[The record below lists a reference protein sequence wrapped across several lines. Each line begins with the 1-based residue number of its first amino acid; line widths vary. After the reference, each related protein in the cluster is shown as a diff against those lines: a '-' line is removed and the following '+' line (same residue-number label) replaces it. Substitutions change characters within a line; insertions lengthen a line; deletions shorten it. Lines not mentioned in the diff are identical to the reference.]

1 MTRALTL
8 YETYSRQ
15 EVHDIFSPETRFT
28 PNAGTW
34 GLHGIVPVPS
44 RAGDFVLFVTFGQEQ
59 AGHIFDEWISED
71 GIINWQSQPRQ
82 SLADRQIQQFIRHD
96 PARNTIYLF
105 LRTQKVGLYTYL
117 GRLAYHSHDP
127 QRERPVWIQW
137 RLLDWPIP
145 EEVLHRMRLTLKSI
159 SDKTTSSPSIQ
170 PQMTI
175 SPGAIPSANDQ
186 TRSPDETSQQ
196 PEAEEQPGRTVQFE
210 WRNQIYRYDEQQ
222 LHHALRERAQ
232 KGFPEDALRVRNWYL
247 PVVGQ
252 MVSIKWLFSRLTKA
266 SYDDFVTQQARAK
279 IAELGLY
286 AFYQTDAADVH
297 RGWAIDLANPNP
309 VGLPSDHQAFVQAFR
324 QEIRETY
331 RLGTLVFPQTKNHR
345 EAHYL
350 LADIGKVIF
359 RENDNQEFELSF
371 EVAMNNIIADHFLEN
386 IHPALSQASD
396 QLEYPL
402 YIGKTTTDTC
412 RICTEV
418 FTIDPYI
425 LLWDELGIGSSRL
438 SGDYVPQRWDQ
449 TFQKAKTVYSL
460 SATGE
465 IFAHLFGGALAEFAN
480 CITPFIQSAL
490 APPRKSLQPTE
501 YPLPERKMYRSKF
514 YKAQTIRAI
523 TNLILDL
530 AQLGEISLEGISGRD
545 LHDYHVLQ
553 LIQSGWAIPT
563 PYALVATP
571 RMLKALPI
579 PNREAL
585 REVLHL
591 ADWDTQGW
599 AGFDQKAFHLATDQH
614 FPQLSYDY
622 IYTLK
627 TTNFT
632 EDPLWRPVW
641 LVNYLPQEDWDD
653 WEVLNLMHEVP
664 KRREAKLYVH
674 SVIPIQNVYGG
685 LAEAQ
690 EAVWKSALYWLM
702 LQLLILSDTETGA
715 VYDPQISVH
724 LSEGWRDGS
733 AARLFLQGEYISE
746 LADCLP
752 DLMAP
757 FKWVWVNRS
766 DSASENNQA
775 CLGLLRLLL
784 KIEIAELAK
793 DGRLTFT
800 DAFRRQLFENQAKAR
815 LHYLH
820 SKEARDKLRE
830 TIKEMAG

>member
-1 MTRALTL
+1 MKLTL
-8 YETYSRQ
+8 YEQYTRRQ
-15 EVHDIFSPETRFT
+15 VHDIFDPASHFT
-28 PNAGTW
+28 PQAGSW
-34 GLHGIVPVPS
+34 GLWGIVPVP
-44 RAGDFVLFVTFGQEQ
+44 RKIGDYVFFVTFGKEQ
-59 AGHIFDEWISED
+59 AGHKFDEWISED

-82 SLADRQIQQFIRHD
+82 SLADRQIQQFIGHD

-145 EEVLHRMRLTLKSI
+145 QTVLDRMVLTLRRT
-159 SDKTTSSPSIQ
+159 D
-170 PQMTI
+170 
-175 SPGAIPSANDQ
+175 AIKNTPAHSN
-186 TRSPDETSQQ
+186 
-196 PEAEEQPGRTVQFE
+196 VWFE
-210 WRNQIYRYDEQQ
+210 WRGLRYDVHLEH
-222 LHHALRERAQ
+222 LWATIR
-232 KGFPEDALRVRNWYL
+232 
-247 PVVGQ
+247 
-252 MVSIKWLFSRLTKA
+252 KA
-266 SYDDFVTQQARAK
+266 
-279 IAELGLY
+279 
-286 AFYQTDAADVH
+286 
-297 RGWAIDLANPNP
+297 
-309 VGLPSDHQAFVQAFR
+309 
-324 QEIRETY
+324 
-331 RLGTLVFPQTKNHR
+331 
-345 EAHYL
+345 L
-350 LADIGKVIF
+350 LAGAPTEATRFRDWYVEMEGQRISAKWIFYLITGADYNEFDAPTARDKLEKIGIRAFPVHQVSEPSQAIKQDSDYIPTS
-359 RENDNQEFELSF
+359 QSAPKPL
-371 EVAMNNIIADHFLEN
+371 EVA
-386 IHPALSQASD
+386 
-396 QLEYPL
+396 
-402 YIGKTTTDTC
+402 
-412 RICTEV
+412 
-418 FTIDPYI
+418 
-425 LLWDELGIGSSRL
+425 
-438 SGDYVPQRWDQ
+438 
-449 TFQKAKTVYSL
+449 
-460 SATGE
+460 
-465 IFAHLFGGALAEFAN
+465 
-480 CITPFIQSAL
+480 
-490 APPRKSLQPTE
+490 
-501 YPLPERKMYRSKF
+501 LPERKMYRSKF
-514 YKAQTIRAI
+514 YKPQTIRAI
-523 TNLILDL
+523 SNLILDL
-530 AQLGEISLEGISGRD
+530 AQLGEIGLEGITSNR
-545 LHDYHVLQ
+545 LHDYHVFQ
-553 LIQSGWAIPT
+553 LVQSGWAIPT

-571 RMLKALPI
+571 RMLGVLPI

-599 AGFDQKAFHLATDQH
+599 AGFDQKAFHLATDQR

-627 TTNFT
+627 TANFT

-653 WEVLNLMHEVP
+653 WELIHLMHEVP

-702 LQLLILSDTETGA
+702 LQLLILSDSETGA

-724 LSEGWRDGS
+724 LSDGWRDGS
-733 AARLFLQGEYISE
+733 AARLFLQGEYIGE

-793 DGRLTFT
+793 DGRITFT

-820 SKEARDKLRE
+820 SKEARDILRE